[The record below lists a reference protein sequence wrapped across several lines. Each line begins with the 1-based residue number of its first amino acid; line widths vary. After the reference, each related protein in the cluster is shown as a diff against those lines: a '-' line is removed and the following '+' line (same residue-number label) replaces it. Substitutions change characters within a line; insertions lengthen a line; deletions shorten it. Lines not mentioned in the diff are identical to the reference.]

1 MNKAEGGNVD
11 DGRPIFA
18 QVAEQLEDRII
29 DGSLPELGPVPSINE
44 LAKFYR
50 INPATALKGINV
62 LVDQGVLYKQR
73 GIGMFVA
80 DGARAALLARRK
92 ADFQAQYVAALVNEA
107 RRLGMSAAEVVEM
120 VTKESER

>member
-1 MNKAEGGNVD
+1 MRDGGNVD

-18 QVAEQLEDRII
+18 QVAEQLEGRII
-29 DGSLPELGPVPSINE
+29 DGSLPEAEQVPSINE

-62 LVDQGVLYKQR
+62 LVDQGMLYKQR

-80 DGARAALLARRK
+80 VGARALLLARRK
-92 ADFQAQYVAALVNEA
+92 ADFQAQYVAALVSEA
-107 RRLGMSAAEVVEM
+107 RRLGMSAAEIIDM
-120 VTKESER
+120 VAKESGR

>member
-1 MNKAEGGNVD
+1 VD

-18 QVAEQLEDRII
+18 QIAEQLEGRII
-29 DGSLPELGPVPSINE
+29 DGSLPEAEQVPSINE

-80 DGARAALLARRK
+80 DGARALLLARRR
-92 ADFQAQYVAALVNEA
+92 ADFQAQYVAALVSEA
-107 RRLGMSAAEVVEM
+107 RRLGMSAAEIIDM
-120 VTKESER
+120 VAKESER

>member
-1 MNKAEGGNVD
+1 MRDGGNVD

-18 QVAEQLEDRII
+18 QVAEQLEGRII
-29 DGSLPELGPVPSINE
+29 DGSLPEAEQVPSINE

-62 LVDQGVLYKQR
+62 LVDQGMLYKQR

-80 DGARAALLARRK
+80 VGARALLLARRK
-92 ADFQAQYVAALVNEA
+92 ADFQAQYVAALVSEA
-107 RRLGMSAAEVVEM
+107 RRLGMSAAEIIDM
-120 VTKESER
+120 VAKESVR